1 MQAYLTKLLMDI
13 LGTSLILD
21 IDNAELH
28 FEEVVKGKYERTCAC
43 HTMKT
48 TWDLKSFVLRSI

>member
-1 MQAYLTKLLMDI
+1 MDI